1 LNFNQIEA
9 LKCNFKQRAFMRKK
23 AIYFIFLVCLAPM
36 LMGFC
41 ILLQGISGQVFL
53 EKNTTMPLKGMSKQ
67 KGLPISTMV
76 YVYEA
81 SNVDQL
87 IAQEGNYAK
96 GIEAKIIKQVR
107 SDKAGKFKLRLA
119 PGKYTIVLG
128 YKEGIYIP
136 FFSGNTGVALVEV
149 FRHQFEEIDLR
160 IIASSMD

>member
-1 LNFNQIEA
+1 
-9 LKCNFKQRAFMRKK
+9 MRNK
-23 AIYFIFLVCLAPM
+23 AIQFVFLVCLAPM

-41 ILLQGISGQVFL
+41 ILPQGIFGHVFL
-53 EKNTTMPLKGMSKQ
+53 EKNASMPLKGMPKQ

-81 SNVDQL
+81 ANVDQL

-96 GIEAKIIKQVR
+96 GIEARLIKQVR
-107 SDKAGKFKLRLA
+107 SNNDGKFKLRLA

-128 YKEGIYIP
+128 YRDGIYIP
-136 FFSGNTGVALVEV
+136 FFSGNTGIAFVEV
-149 FRHQFEEIDLR
+149 SKHQFQEIDLS